1 MHACASSAN
10 APSRR
15 SLGGRLSHPVRQPA
29 HTLTSSVEPGLIA
42 CLRWQPGMVLRAS
55 ALVKQRAARLDLL
68 RLHRV
73 SASICPASTPPPA
86 GVHGLLDRQSIKR
99 SSSRSNP
106 PILSARPRRPRR
118 PSVVPKRKALLS
130 APPLAIDLM
139 CVPPFR
145 PSVRPHLPSFI
156 HSRVSVQSGKG
167 PPWR

>member
-1 MHACASSAN
+1 M
-10 APSRR
+10 RQ
-15 SLGGRLSHPVRQPA
+15 LG
-29 HTLTSSVEPGLIA
+29 HTLTSSVEPSPRPTSLA
-42 CLRWQPGMVLRAS
+42 CAGMVLRAS

-156 HSRVSVQSGKG
+156 HSFTGVCAVWEGATLEVRLFVQLVN
-167 PPWR
+167 P